1 MGLGERRGPASVRG
15 RRAAHVARN
24 LARPRPALPVTPDPT
39 WTSLLPPVVAIGLA
53 IGTRQVYLSLGAGVW
68 LGFTILTGW
77 NPLAGLGAAVDGLV
91 SVLGDAG
98 NARVL
103 LFTLV
108 IGALIATVEASGGV
122 AGFVDWLERRRLV
135 TGPRGARLLAFAVG
149 VVIFIE
155 SNITVLVAGSVSR
168 PLFDRH
174 RRSREMLAYLI
185 DSTSAAVCVV
195 VPLNA
200 WGAYV
205 LSLLAEQGVEDPVRL
220 FAASIPYNVY
230 ALAAV
235 ALAAFVAVTGWAV
248 GPMRRAEARA
258 ARGELFEPGAAPD
271 VDEEAL
277 VPARVGTAPPRAL
290 NMVLP
295 LAVLVLTMPLGLFVT
310 GRAAVAEAVLVE
322 PNAAATGLGVMLEG
336 SGSTSVLWA
345 VLAGLAV
352 AWVLLLAQRA
362 LTVEQLTAVGLK
374 GAGGM
379 VGIALVLLLALGLG
393 GVTRELGAGVFVAS
407 GVAGAGVGPALLL
420 PLVFLTGALVSFST
434 GTSWGTFA
442 IMIPI
447 AVPAA
452 AALGLPLAPFLAA
465 SLAGGIFGDHASPIS
480 DTTIVSSLA
489 AATDH
494 IAHVRTQLPYALM
507 AGGVAVVGFA
517 LIGASL

>member
-1 MGLGERRGPASVRG
+1 MPPE
-15 RRAAHVARN
+15 
-24 LARPRPALPVTPDPT
+24 PT
-39 WTSLLPPVVAIGLA
+39 WTSLLPPVLAIGLA

-68 LGFTILTGW
+68 LGFTILAGW
-77 NPLAGLGAAVDGLV
+77 DVFAGLGTAIDGLV
-91 SVLGDAG
+91 AVLGDAG

-122 AGFVDWLERRRLV
+122 AGFVGWLERRRLV
-135 TGPRGARLLAFAVG
+135 TGPRGARLLAFVVG

-155 SNITVLVAGSVSR
+155 SNITVLVAGAVSR

-195 VPLNA
+195 IPLNA

-230 ALAAV
+230 AIAAV
-235 ALAAFVAVTGWAV
+235 ALAGFVAITGWAV
-248 GPMRRAEARA
+248 GPMRRAEDRA
-258 ARGELFEPGAAPD
+258 ARGERFDAGAAPD

-277 VPARVGTAPPRAL
+277 VPAPVGTTPPRSL

-295 LAVLVLTMPLGLFVT
+295 LAVLVLTMPLGLWVT
-310 GRAAVAEAVLVE
+310 GRAAVAEAGG
-322 PNAAATGLGVMLEG
+322 AATGIGVMLEG

-352 AWVLLLAQRA
+352 AWVLLLAQRGM
-362 LTVEQLTAVGLK
+362 TVEQLTTVGLK

-393 GVTRELGAGVFVAS
+393 GVTRELGAGVYVAS
-407 GVAGAGVGPALLL
+407 GVAEAGVGPALLL
-420 PLVFLTGALVSFST
+420 PLVFLTGAFVAFST

-447 AVPAA
+447 AIPAA
-452 AALGLPLAPFLAA
+452 VALGLPLAPFLAA

-517 LIGASL
+517 VIGALV